1 MIDENRGTIKLCQ
14 NFLEQLAIF
23 PRSYLSS
30 PALAYIG
37 DSYHT
42 IKENSN
48 GKDKNESF
56 QSSDSASTKSRSV
69 AVDHPHHTL
78 DRASEGEDD
87 SVVHTA
93 STSEKENAAL
103 LCHPLLLVGE

>member
-14 NFLEQLAIF
+14 NFLSQLAIF

-30 PALAYIG
+30 PALASIG
-37 DSYHT
+37 ENHHT

-56 QSSDSASTKSRSV
+56 QCSDSACTNRRSA

-78 DRASEGEDD
+78 ARASECEDD
-87 SVVHTA
+87 SVVHH
-93 STSEKENAAL
+93 SFNQRK
-103 LCHPLLLVGE
+103 GERGTPVPILFG